1 MPLLVT
7 IPLPSAPAGSEYGWD
22 LWSADGSKLRSSGSA
37 LPALLPSGDDLL
49 LAVPAA
55 ALSWHEVTLPQG
67 SMNSPVR
74 LRSVLA
80 GLLEDRLLEDP
91 EALHFALA
99 PDAVAGRPIWVA
111 ACQRTWL
118 RGIVQGFEAAGRRI
132 ERIIPEFTPR
142 PRAASAV
149 PTDPDAPALASG
161 ALFATGEPDDAR
173 ITLCDAQGV
182 LALPLDAAGV
192 AALGTLPP
200 DTRVQAEPAVA
211 ALAEQLLG
219 MPVPIVLPAER
230 WLQAATSGWDLAQ
243 FDLASTGRARAGKK
257 FAAIAQMLWHAPRWR
272 AARWGAAVLV
282 LAQLIGINAWAWKE
296 RRALDAKRGAIGAIL
311 AETFPGV
318 QPYEPALQMAR
329 EVASLQQATGGVSA
343 SDAEPML
350 AALAALLPPGR
361 TPSAIDYAGGQL
373 RLRGL
378 GLGLA
383 DVTQITTAMASRGY
397 SARSEGD
404 LLLLQATSA
413 GAGR

>member
-7 IPLPSAPAGSEYGWD
+7 IPLPSAPAGGEYGWD

-37 LPALLPSGDDLL
+37 LPALLPSGEDLT

-67 SMNSPVR
+67 SLNSPVR
-74 LRSVLA
+74 LRAVLA

-91 EALHFALA
+91 ELLHFALA
-99 PDAVAGRPIWVA
+99 PDAAAGRLTWVA
-111 ACQRTWL
+111 ACNRAWL
-118 RGIVQGFEAAGRRI
+118 RGIVQGLEAAGRRI
-132 ERIIPEFTPR
+132 ERIVPEFAPR
-142 PRAASAV
+142 SRAAPVA
-149 PTDPDAPALASG
+149 PGDADDGLPAAG
-161 ALFATGEPDDAR
+161 ALFATGEPGAAR

-182 LALPLDAAGV
+182 LALPLDAAGI
-192 AALGTLPP
+192 AALGALPP
-200 DTRVQAEPAVA
+200 DTQVQAEPAVA
-211 ALAEQLLG
+211 ALAEELLG
-219 MPVPIVLPAER
+219 VPVAIVLPAER
-230 WLQAATSGWDLAQ
+230 WLQASVSGWDLSQ

-257 FAAIAQMLWHAPRWR
+257 FAAVVQALWHAPRWR

-282 LAQLIGINAWAWKE
+282 LAQLIGVNAWAWKE
-296 RRALDAKRGAIGAIL
+296 RRALEAKRGAIGAIL

-343 SDAEPML
+343 GDAEPML

-361 TPSAIDYAGGQL
+361 TPSAIDYAAGQL

-378 GLGLA
+378 GLGMA
-383 DVTQITTAMASRGY
+383 DVTQIATAMAARGY

-404 LLLLQATSA
+404 LLLVQPAS
-413 GAGR
+413 GVMR